1 MTENKNINIE
11 IGTPIFMTLVFLFL
25 KCANVIDWAWVWVF
39 TPLYIMVGLMVIG
52 FVVFGAKR
60 LITYIVA
67 SFSGRGHGRGG
78 GIA

>member
-1 MTENKNINIE
+1 MSENKNVNIE
-11 IGTPIFMTLVFLFL
+11 IGPSVLMTLVFLFL

-39 TPLYIMVGLMVIG
+39 TPLYIVVGLIVIAL
-52 FVVFGAKR
+52 VVFGAKR
-60 LITYIVA
+60 LITHIVA